1 MEYLNHMNEKA
12 KESRALFLGW
22 CKTHRLTILNSQF
35 SKPPDKFITHKE
47 KTNDSDFGPPI
58 TAERYAQIDYW
69 LTYSDWKSSCTN
81 VQSRRDIAFDSDH
94 ALLESCAYMKPP
106 PRAQETRKKSRYL
119 NLTQNDGVSIISLV
133 VMLFLVVFWA

>member
-1 MEYLNHMNEKA
+1 MEYLNHMNEKT

-22 CKTHRLTILNSQF
+22 CKMHRLTILNSQF

-69 LTYSDWKSSCTN
+69 LTYSDWKNSCTN

-94 ALLESCAYMKPP
+94 VLLESCVYMKLYEATAT
-106 PRAQETRKKSRYL
+106 RAGNQKK
-119 NLTQNDGVSIISLV
+119 TEVSQTYPTTMESL
-133 VMLFLVVFWA
+133 

>member
-1 MEYLNHMNEKA
+1 M
-12 KESRALFLGW
+12 
-22 CKTHRLTILNSQF
+22 HRLTILNSQF

-69 LTYSDWKSSCTN
+69 LTYSDWKNSCTN

-94 ALLESCAYMKPP
+94 VLLESCVYMKLYEATAT
-106 PRAQETRKKSRYL
+106 RAGNQKK
-119 NLTQNDGVSIISLV
+119 TEVSQTYPTTMESL
-133 VMLFLVVFWA
+133 